1 MLDHKTIDDIAQK
14 ISAAMPD
21 SLRSL
26 SQDVDKN
33 IRAIVQSTLSK
44 LDLVTRQELD
54 VQKEVLLRTRSQLQA
69 LEQQLAALE
78 SRLELTSK
86 PGANRQD

>member
-78 SRLELTSK
+78 SRLEQTGK